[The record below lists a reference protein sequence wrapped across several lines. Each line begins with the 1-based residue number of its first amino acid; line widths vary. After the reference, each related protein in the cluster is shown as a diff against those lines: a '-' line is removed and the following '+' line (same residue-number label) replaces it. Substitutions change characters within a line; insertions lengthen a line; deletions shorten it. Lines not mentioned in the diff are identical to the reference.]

1 MFPQPY
7 VRWFTIVTQTPEES
21 DSSGLCGH
29 TDPSDIHRD
38 THIHINLKKKSFLKF
53 VVRVSPNPEF
63 LSSCLKMCCYDVT
76 SFEAII
82 RAKTML
88 ELCYGPSEP

>member
-38 THIHINLKKKSFLKF
+38 THIHINKKKIFFEICCKSEPKPRISL
-53 VVRVSPNPEF
+53 F
-63 LSSCLKMCCYDVT
+63 LSQDV
-76 SFEAII
+76 
-82 RAKTML
+82 L
-88 ELCYGPSEP
+88 L